1 MVAPVSPSETRPLL
15 LQPEHLSLVA
25 IADSHELKPKEPEP
39 NATEELQTLLALVY
53 PVVGTTAL
61 EFLPGLTCIVLAGHM
76 DSPYTQ
82 QYVDAA
88 TLSTMIG
95 VYFQAGVLVLAAVF
109 GPIFLLNW
117 YTESVVVSLGQD
129 EEISKLA
136 QTFSRWMLVGMPFVV
151 LYKLVRKVLQ
161 AQNIMKT
168 LVTIATIGNV
178 VNIITGYV
186 LAYHTP
192 MGFDGR
198 LVEISGKYYSA
209 NHLNQWWS
217 GWNLKEALAHVGLF
231 MRLGIPGCLMMTMEW
246 VAFEL
251 LTLMAGVLPNAVVSM
266 SAHSVLVSINS
277 HQVV

>member
-1 MVAPVSPSETRPLL
+1 
-15 LQPEHLSLVA
+15 
-25 IADSHELKPKEPEP
+25 
-39 NATEELQTLLALVY
+39 
-53 PVVGTTAL
+53 
-61 EFLPGLTCIVLAGHM
+61 M

-88 TLSTMIG
+88 TLSTMLLNLTNYSICFGLSSALDTLCSQAYGAKRYDKIG

-209 NHLNQWWS
+209 S
-217 GWNLKEALAHVGLF
+217 
-231 MRLGIPGCLMMTMEW
+231 T
-246 VAFEL
+246 
-251 LTLMAGVLPNAVVSM
+251 
-266 SAHSVLVSINS
+266 INS
-277 HQVV
+277 ILLLPPRSLESVVEWLEPQGSASTRGALHAPGHSWLLDDDDGVGRVRAADVDGWRAA